1 MKGRKK
7 TKASPGIL
15 PAYYLE
21 KISKAQH
28 SEGEPRRRENPGRG
42 SWESSQGRESGRR
55 ETSEDLQRVSLGPS
69 GEF

>member
-28 SEGEPRRRENPGRG
+28 SEGEPRQRKLGELTGQRIRKER
-42 SWESSQGRESGRR
+42 
-55 ETSEDLQRVSLGPS
+55 DL
-69 GEF
+69 